1 MTKQMIKPTMAIL
14 LFLQGALG
22 AAPFEAQ
29 GLRLT
34 INSSSLAVSF
44 RGPDVVAVT
53 NRLTG
58 ESYLRASAP
67 YTLSDLALSPPSSE
81 ALSAGAWSLNSDGT
95 GATLIAAGGTR
106 SISIA
111 VSIDSAT
118 QEIVVSVSGLS
129 EQSEVRRLSWVLSVS
144 T

>member
-44 RGPDVVAVT
+44 RGPDVA
-53 NRLTG
+53 
-58 ESYLRASAP
+58 
-67 YTLSDLALSPPSSE
+67 ALWFFWH
-81 ALSAGAWSLNSDGT
+81 AG
-95 GATLIAAGGTR
+95 
-106 SISIA
+106 
-111 VSIDSAT
+111 
-118 QEIVVSVSGLS
+118 
-129 EQSEVRRLSWVLSVS
+129 
-144 T
+144 